1 MEKIGEETYA
11 KRLELAKKITY
22 SVKEILDGQTMPDA
36 IAAIGLGIG
45 VNIVEFETMAG
56 GKVSAEEIGETV
68 TGMISKTIQVLKLN
82 KPEEDFIDDSED
94 DSEDTAE
101 LTKPEAEA

>member
-11 KRLELAKKITY
+11 KRIELAKKITY

-36 IAAIGLGIG
+36 LAAIGLGIG
-45 VNIVEFETMAG
+45 VNIKEFESMAE
-56 GKVSAEEIGETV
+56 GKVSAEELAEAV
-68 TGMISKTIQVLKLN
+68 KELISKTILMLKTDTVADGL
-82 KPEEDFIDDSED
+82 ED
-94 DSEDTAE
+94 DSEDTTE

>member
-11 KRLELAKKITY
+11 KRIELAKKITY
-22 SVKEILDGQTMPDA
+22 SVKEILDGQPMPDA
-36 IAAIGLGIG
+36 LAAIGLGIG
-45 VNIVEFETMAG
+45 VNLKEFESMAE
-56 GKVSAEEIGETV
+56 GKVSAEELAGAV
-68 TGMISKTIQVLKLN
+68 TELISKTILMLKTDAVGDGL
-82 KPEEDFIDDSED
+82 EDDSED

>member
-11 KRLELAKKITY
+11 KRIELAKKITY

-36 IAAIGLGIG
+36 LAAIGLGIG
-45 VNIVEFETMAG
+45 VNLKEFESMAE
-56 GKVSAEEIGETV
+56 GKVSAEELAEAV
-68 TGMISKTIQVLKLN
+68 KELISKTILMLKTDTVGD
-82 KPEEDFIDDSED
+82 ESGD